1 VLILHARGD
10 EVVPIAHG
18 QALASLAPSR
28 VELVEFDGTHNSG
41 ISMTRA
47 YWHAVEKAAREA
59 LPPAASD

>member
-1 VLILHARGD
+1 MTTHLGKSPLLV
-10 EVVPIAHG
+10 AHG